1 MANKMPD
8 ISLDA
13 LIHAREHD
21 PFRILGLHRQDESW
35 QLTVFRP
42 HASAVAVESGSAW
55 LPMVRQGATDVF
67 RLEAKTP
74 IADNYRLR
82 ITEDGQDSVCHD
94 PYAFPPE
101 DSSHDVYLFSQGAN
115 CQSYRLL
122 GATPASRRGIA
133 GTCFRVWAPNAE
145 RVSLVGEFNHWD
157 GRAHPMCS
165 LGPSGIWELFVPALP
180 VGSLYKFELRTR
192 HTGAIMVK
200 ADPYARAFEMRPATA
215 AWVTGDSAY
224 QWQDAAWLER
234 RSQLDW
240 LAAPMSIYEMHI
252 GSWLRHPDQRFYT
265 YRELAERLPTYLKE
279 MGYTHVEF
287 LPLME
292 HPLDESWGY
301 QCTGFFAPTARFGS
315 PDDLKTLI
323 DALHQ
328 AGIGVLLDW
337 VPGHFPADAWALAHY
352 DGTALYEHED
362 PRLGMHQD
370 WGTHIFNYGRNEVR
384 SFLLSSAHWWLA
396 EFHADGL
403 RVDAVASM
411 LYLDYSRKAGEWLP
425 NKYGGRENLEAIDF
439 LRTLNEMV
447 HREFPGALTIAEES
461 TSWPMVSRPLY
472 VGGLG
477 FSMKWNMGWMNDTL
491 SYFAN
496 DPIHRRFHHDQL
508 TFGQL
513 YAYSENFV
521 LPFSHDEVVHGK
533 GSLLGKMPG
542 DAWQRHANLR
552 LLLAWQ
558 ALTPGKK
565 LMFMGGEFGQQREW
579 SEARELDWPLL
590 ANPANAAL
598 QHLSADLNRLYR
610 DLPALHSQD
619 FTSLG
624 FEWIDCHDS
633 EHSILSWLRWG
644 KDGSFV
650 VVVFNFTP
658 VPQTA
663 YHLGVPKAGTYVEL
677 LNTDSA
683 YYGGS
688 NLGNG
693 GTLPAVAGEWM
704 GRPANLCVTIP
715 PLGAVVLRLG

>member
-1 MANKMPD
+1 MQH
-8 ISLDA
+8 SQA
-13 LIHAREHD
+13 L
-21 PFRILGLHRQDESW
+21 
-35 QLTVFRP
+35 
-42 HASAVAVESGSAW
+42 
-55 LPMVRQGATDVF
+55 
-67 RLEAKTP
+67 
-74 IADNYRLR
+74 
-82 ITEDGQDSVCHD
+82 
-94 PYAFPPE
+94 
-101 DSSHDVYLFSQGAN
+101 YLFNEGSNFQA
-115 CQSYRLL
+115 YRLL
-122 GATPASRRGIA
+122 GAHVGDM
-133 GTCFRVWAPNAE
+133 GTVFRVWAPNAG
-145 RVSLVGEFNHWD
+145 RISVIGDFNGWHGD
-157 GRAHPMCS
+157 VHALHA
-165 LGPSGIWELFVPALP
+165 LGASGVWEVTVPEALP
-180 VGSLYKFELRTR
+180 GSLYRFEITNR
-192 HTGAIMVK
+192 HTGDKLIK
-200 ADPYARAFEMRPATA
+200 GDPYARGFEHRPGSAAYVVPPSAHAWGDADWLQRRA
-215 AWVTGDSAY
+215 AWD
-224 QWQDAAWLER
+224 WQ
-234 RSQLDW
+234 Q
-240 LAAPMSIYEMHI
+240 APVNIYEVHA
-252 GSWLRHPDQRFYT
+252 GSWMRHPDGTPYLW
-265 YRELAERLPTYLKE
+265 RELAERLIPYAVQQ
-279 MGYTHVEF
+279 GYTHLEL
-287 LPLME
+287 LPITE

-301 QCTGFFAPTARFGS
+301 QTTGYFAPSSRYGS
-315 PDDLKTLI
+315 PDDLRAFI
-323 DALHQ
+323 DACHQ
-328 AGIGVLLDW
+328 AGLGVLLDW
-337 VPGHFPADAWALAHY
+337 VPGHFPQDDWALARF

-362 PRLGMHQD
+362 PRLGLHAD
-370 WGTHIFNYGRNEVR
+370 WGTHIFNYGRHEVR
-384 SFLLSSAHWWLA
+384 SFLLSSAHWWLS
-396 EFHADGL
+396 EFHFDGL

-411 LYLDYSRKAGEWLP
+411 LYLDYSRQAGEWLP
-425 NKYGGRENLEAIDF
+425 NQHGGRENLDAIDF
-439 LRTLNEMV
+439 LKELNAMV
-447 HREFPGALTIAEES
+447 HAEFPGALTIAEES
-461 TSWPMVSRPLY
+461 TAWPQVSRPTYL
-472 VGGLG
+472 GGLG
-477 FSMKWNMGWMNDTL
+477 FSMKWNMGWMNDSL
-491 SYFAN
+491 RYFAR
-496 DPIHRRFHHDQL
+496 DPIHRRWHHDEL
-508 TFGQL
+508 TFGQM

-521 LPFSHDEVVHGK
+521 LPLSHDEVVHGK

-663 YHLGVPKAGTYVEL
+663 YRLGVPKAGTYVEL

-715 PLGAVVLRLG
+715 PLGAVVLRFG